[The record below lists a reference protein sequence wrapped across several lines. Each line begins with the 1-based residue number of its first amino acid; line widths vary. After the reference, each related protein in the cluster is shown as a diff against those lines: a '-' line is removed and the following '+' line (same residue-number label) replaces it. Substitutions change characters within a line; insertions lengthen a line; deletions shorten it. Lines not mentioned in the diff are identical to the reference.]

1 MTTANAEEALKK
13 LKGTLSIHFLLMSG
27 SRGGYRGLSQRSTG
41 GRHTPRIG
49 QQSLL
54 KFQLQKVP
62 TVALMWFLQ
71 QKLSKQWSNNTLV
84 SLFRMVADLFNGCIV
99 SFLKSNAGLKLWT
112 NSEKYYFNNGVFPKT
127 EEGGGV
133 GRRRAITRSGNKW
146 FLQILWKTWTLPH
159 GKWDKINSIWFKFV
173 LNVWRKCSRGKVTH
187 TSYKLE

>member
-27 SRGGYRGLSQRSTG
+27 SRGGCRGLSQRSAG
-41 GRHTPRIG
+41 GRDTPWIG

-62 TVALMWFLQ
+62 TVALTWFLHR
-71 QKLSKQWSNNTLV
+71 KRSKQWSNNTLV
-84 SLFRMVADLFNGCIV
+84 PLFRVVADLFNGCLV
-99 SFLKSNAGLKLWT
+99 SFFKSNAGLKLWT
-112 NSEKYYFNNGVFPKT
+112 NSEKYYSNNGVFPIT

-133 GRRRAITRSGNKW
+133 GGRRAITRLGNKL

-173 LNVWRKCSRGKVTH
+173 LNVSRKCSGGKSD
-187 TSYKLE
+187 SYKLE